1 MRVPS
6 QSRVVTY
13 VGRHIQ
19 VSTMHVHTN
28 SSTPLRQ
35 LGEALKLVGYTL
47 AGSVL
52 GALLITALL

>member
-1 MRVPS
+1 
-6 QSRVVTY
+6 
-13 VGRHIQ
+13 
-19 VSTMHVHTN
+19 MHVHTN
-28 SSTPLRQ
+28 SSTLLRQ